1 MHFIDLQNLLNLR
14 RPKTSPCF
22 LVFSPLATLL
32 LIPWKSK
39 YEIPIFDFQHRLFIF
54 KKYLLTKMRRIKNTN
69 LLFWINENANKSI
82 LYYIVISNSCNAV
95 SWKLPLD
102 LTCTMHLHTSK
113 YIMIKRPEGRCVI
126 FAKLSHYIYLSPTT
140 FGIAIF
146 FFLLPKIG
154 IQNNPAISFPIFKGN
169 VFSIFGDAR
178 NSVVGCLLHW
188 ICIISLILFLV
199 PWKFAPK
206 KKSEPRDE
214 AFISLKKKISSP
226 ENIPS

>member
-1 MHFIDLQNLLNLR
+1 MLLLEAMHFIDLQNLLNLR

-126 FAKLSHYIYLSPTT
+126 FAKLSHYTYLSPTT
-140 FGIAIF
+140 FGIAILF
-146 FFLLPKIG
+146 FF
-154 IQNNPAISFPIFKGN
+154 AS
-169 VFSIFGDAR
+169 
-178 NSVVGCLLHW
+178 
-188 ICIISLILFLV
+188 
-199 PWKFAPK
+199 
-206 KKSEPRDE
+206 
-214 AFISLKKKISSP
+214 
-226 ENIPS
+226 